1 MVRFVRSMLAVGG
14 ESLVSLDSSV
24 HLKGERRREHREGR
38 VKECSSSTP
47 FLPSSSNLPHLIA
60 RLRFSPSQW
69 YSSPRTDQIQDL
81 ERNGSFEFSV
91 LSAASSSLVS
101 RSLILPLSFFP
112 PPRDLDRI
120 SSPSSL
126 VVCQQPQQYL
136 DSSRWWTP
144 HRSTRHSSS
153 IDHGHRPHS
162 RWTSHDSLLHQFRRE
177 RRGIHQRNASRNLDL
192 LAGCISACSGT
203 GDDQYVLIF
212 DVRGETRPFFLG

>member
-112 PPRDLDRI
+112 PSGPRQNLIALFFGCMSTASTIPGLLSLVD
-120 SSPSSL
+120 SSP
-126 VVCQQPQQYL
+126 L
-136 DSSRWWTP
+136 DSALLE
-144 HRSTRHSSS
+144 HRLWPPPSFSLDKPRFSTSPVQAR
-153 IDHGHRPHS
+153 
-162 RWTSHDSLLHQFRRE
+162 TE
-177 RRGIHQRNASRNLDL
+177 RDPSKE
-192 LAGCISACSGT
+192 C
-203 GDDQYVLIF
+203 F
-212 DVRGETRPFFLG
+212 